1 METIRKGS
9 FYLLVVLLFSGL
21 LHSMAD
27 AFDKESG
34 CVKCHSDRK
43 FLTEMGYPQMYLDP
57 AEVDREVNMMGVPTC
72 VDCHKGNKD
81 TMDREEAHKDMPRP
95 FYAAVGK
102 KHKYQAVDRG
112 ITNYAPIQPEGKNRT
127 NLLMRKPDKG
137 KAKEL
142 GIKKVMQL
150 FYHDHDPETMAY
162 SPKTAMETCGKCHDK
177 ETKEYNITGMGLNKY
192 QRGFTNWK
200 KSPPGPQN
208 CGVWWEDNYEK
219 IRSEAS
225 RDFTKQMNSVLTRAC
240 NKCHAGCNDCHY
252 QGFKKSEARHLFSKK
267 VDSLSCYGS
276 GKGTICHAGP
286 MDRRRGAGYMREEFA
301 FPYGVLPDDVHA
313 ETGVQCVDCHRLKG
327 HSYGTLASEDARRS
341 CNSCHGEIVQA
352 LQQSEHSKVDCAS
365 CHIQAVGAYQ
375 FTFWGPGITG
385 GVNNIFTKH
394 KQYYGVRSQ
403 PTLMRHPERGV
414 WIPVKPYPM
423 GVMNIKGEVEK
434 TGLRLREIPETV
446 IRGHIERGEPETFKV
461 KRGAADVNDLYIITG
476 TYKLKKNGNMLAW
489 IQMDKMSHAIGKA
502 RECESCHSS
511 HDQVATSWFT
521 YNVKKDVTRP
531 FSGSYTIKATR
542 DGLFFS
548 GLQYTDIVPTKK
560 RHIEDFA
567 PFSTVNLD
575 AWDVKGIDFSI
586 PFDEKKYEKKR
597 NELNLVLAM
606 IHNLKMK
613 YKKKPEKLGK
623 LKTIETIL
631 YHNVDKAK
639 EMITMIE

>member
-1 METIRKGS
+1 
-9 FYLLVVLLFSGL
+9 
-21 LHSMAD
+21 
-27 AFDKESG
+27 
-34 CVKCHSDRK
+34 
-43 FLTEMGYPQMYLDP
+43 
-57 AEVDREVNMMGVPTC
+57 
-72 VDCHKGNKD
+72 
-81 TMDREEAHKDMPRP
+81 
-95 FYAAVGK
+95 
-102 KHKYQAVDRG
+102 
-112 ITNYAPIQPEGKNRT
+112 
-127 NLLMRKPDKG
+127 
-137 KAKEL
+137 
-142 GIKKVMQL
+142 
-150 FYHDHDPETMAY
+150 
-162 SPKTAMETCGKCHDK
+162 
-177 ETKEYNITGMGLNKY
+177 
-192 QRGFTNWK
+192 
-200 KSPPGPQN
+200 
-208 CGVWWEDNYEK
+208 
-219 IRSEAS
+219 
-225 RDFTKQMNSVLTRAC
+225 
-240 NKCHAGCNDCHY
+240 
-252 QGFKKSEARHLFSKK
+252 
-267 VDSLSCYGS
+267 
-276 GKGTICHAGP
+276 
-286 MDRRRGAGYMREEFA
+286 
-301 FPYGVLPDDVHA
+301 
-313 ETGVQCVDCHRLKG
+313 
-327 HSYGTLASEDARRS
+327 
-341 CNSCHGEIVQA
+341 
-352 LQQSEHSKVDCAS
+352 
-365 CHIQAVGAYQ
+365 
-375 FTFWGPGITG
+375 
-385 GVNNIFTKH
+385 
-394 KQYYGVRSQ
+394 
-403 PTLMRHPERGV
+403 
-414 WIPVKPYPM
+414 M